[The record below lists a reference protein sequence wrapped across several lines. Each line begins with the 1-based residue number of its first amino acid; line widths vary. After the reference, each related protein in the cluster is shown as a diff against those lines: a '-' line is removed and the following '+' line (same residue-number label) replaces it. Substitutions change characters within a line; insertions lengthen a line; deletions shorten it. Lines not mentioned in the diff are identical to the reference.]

1 MSTPRNFADS
11 LSLCSERRPQVLK
24 EQCTCF
30 RKALGPADEDV
41 YGHQSVIIRPEPLS
55 KGKKS
60 KARNFSHRLSIVT
73 ALQGGR
79 AWWVLQEEGLGCCN
93 LRVGRG
99 KESCISETE
108 GWKVLQWTSGLISYR
123 QSMGCTGPAASK
135 TKCCG
140 MEILRRISFS

>member
-1 MSTPRNFADS
+1 MNTPRNSADS

-24 EQCTCF
+24 EQRTCI
-30 RKALGPADEDV
+30 RKALGSADEDV
-41 YGHQSVIIRPEPLS
+41 YGHHSVIIRPEPLS

-60 KARNFSHRLSIVT
+60 KARDFSHRQSIVT
-73 ALQGGR
+73 AQQGGR
-79 AWWVLQEEGLGCCN
+79 AWWVLKEEGLGCCD
-93 LRVGRG
+93 LRVGRE

-108 GWKVLQWTSGLISYR
+108 GWKVLQWTSGFISCR
-123 QSMGCTGPAASK
+123 QSMGCTGPVASK